1 MCLCAHSLTKVCLSC
16 RIWPENYFI
25 YKVPGERETGK
36 VPCTFHSLVAQT
48 VKNLPAVQEMWVQS
62 LGWEDPWRRAWLS
75 TPAFLPREF
84 YGQRSLEGYSPWG
97 HKQSDMTEQLTHNEL
112 WG

>member
-48 VKNLPAVQEMWVQS
+48 VKNLPTVQETWVPS
-62 LGWEDPWRRAWLS
+62 LGLED
-75 TPAFLPREF
+75 
-84 YGQRSLEGYSPWG
+84 SLEEGMETNFSILAWRLPMDRGAW
-97 HKQSDMTEQLTHNEL
+97 
-112 WG
+112 